1 MNCNVLI
8 LNGPNLNMLGTRE
21 VEIYGRE
28 SLADIDAACRAHA
41 QKNGMNVDF
50 RQTNSESD
58 MVDWIQGARGT
69 VDALII
75 NAGAYTH
82 TSIAILDALRMVDIP
97 VVEVHLSNIFKREAF
112 RDKVPST
119 NQRSRQLVLRLFP
132 TDPNLFH
139 VEAQTSLQLVHDR
152 DRCENRPV
160 RVPSDQYQ
168 PVLPFRPA
176 PHGPVVL
183 LPNLL
188 VRGGSV
194 SGNGSQMLDRL
205 PDEAHGETGQERQAV
220 THARALVSVHKE
232 YGA

>member
-1 MNCNVLI
+1 MSCNVLI

-58 MVDWIQGARGT
+58 MVDWIQEARGT

-112 RDKVPST
+112 RAESYV
-119 NQRSRQLVLRLFP
+119 SRAADGMIAGFGAKGYILALDAIRQM
-132 TDPNLFH
+132 
-139 VEAQTSLQLVHDR
+139 TS
-152 DRCENRPV
+152 
-160 RVPSDQYQ
+160 
-168 PVLPFRPA
+168 
-176 PHGPVVL
+176 
-183 LPNLL
+183 
-188 VRGGSV
+188 
-194 SGNGSQMLDRL
+194 SGKS
-205 PDEAHGETGQERQAV
+205 
-220 THARALVSVHKE
+220 K
-232 YGA
+232 